1 MKPESKLAA
10 NLFSVK
16 TTDFQYLQD
25 HAANSFE
32 SFLDCLKDLRE
43 MFPLPDGQMWEWDDE
58 NLTFRKV
65 KLPEMEWLDFEEPN
79 DELL

>member
-1 MKPESKLAA
+1 M
-10 NLFSVK
+10 NNN
-16 TTDFQYLQD
+16 DFQYLQD

-32 SFLDCLKDLRE
+32 SFLDCLKDVRE
-43 MFPLPDGQMWEWDDE
+43 MYPLPDGQMWEWDDE

-79 DELL
+79 DELI

>member
-1 MKPESKLAA
+1 M
-10 NLFSVK
+10 K

-32 SFLDCLKDLRE
+32 SFLDCLEQVRKLY
-43 MFPLPDGQMWEWDDE
+43 PLPDNQTWEWNDQ
-58 NLTFRKV
+58 TMKFRRV
-65 KLPEMEWLDFEEPN
+65 KLPEMEWLPFEEAN

>member
-1 MKPESKLAA
+1 MKLENKLAA

-32 SFLDCLKDLRE
+32 SFLDCLKDVRE

>member
-1 MKPESKLAA
+1 MKLENKLAA